1 MATKSKTS
9 KTSAAALKAWAT
21 RRKLAKE
28 AEGKKATRAKSREKA
43 A

>member
-21 RRKLAKE
+21 RRKLAK
-28 AEGKKATRAKSREKA
+28 AADDKKGGRAKSRKKA

>member
-1 MATKSKTS
+1 MAKTKTS

-21 RRKLAKE
+21 RRKLAK
-28 AEGKKATRAKSREKA
+28 AAADKKAARSKSRKAKA